1 MQNQKVYASDIGKLY
16 QNKHKQIAEDAWVG
30 DLVNNILEDL
40 EYSIEVEGQE
50 LPIHATLHYSKINT
64 NMSQEDSDKVLHAL
78 KIKGVIAKRH
88 TGINDDYFVVED
100 FLWVLLVAIILS
112 PLKILI

>member
-1 MQNQKVYASDIGKLY
+1 MKVEKVYTSAIGKLY

-64 NMSQEDSDKVLHAL
+64 NMSQEDSDKVVHAL

-100 FLWVLLVAIILS
+100 FL
-112 PLKILI
+112 

>member
-1 MQNQKVYASDIGKLY
+1 MKVEKVYTSAIGKLY
-16 QNKHKQIAEDAWVG
+16 QNKYKQIAEDVWVC

-50 LPIHATLHYSKINT
+50 LPIPATLPYSKINT
-64 NMSQEDSDKVLHAL
+64 NMSQEDSDKVAHAL

-100 FLWVLLVAIILS
+100 FLWVSLIAI
-112 PLKILI
+112 

>member
-1 MQNQKVYASDIGKLY
+1 MKVEKVYTSAIGKLY

-50 LPIHATLHYSKINT
+50 LPIHATLYYSKINT

-100 FLWVLLVAIILS
+100 FL
-112 PLKILI
+112 

>member
-1 MQNQKVYASDIGKLY
+1 MQNQKVYTSDIGKLY
-16 QNKHKQIAEDAWVG
+16 QNKHKQIAEDVWV
-30 DLVNNILEDL
+30 DELVSNILKDL
-40 EYSIEVEGQE
+40 EFCIEVEGQE
-50 LPIHATLHYSKINT
+50 LLIPATLISSKINT

-100 FLWVLLVAIILS
+100 FL
-112 PLKILI
+112 

>member
-1 MQNQKVYASDIGKLY
+1 MKVEKVYISAIGKLY
-16 QNKHKQIAEDAWVG
+16 QNKHKQIAEDVWVG

-100 FLWVLLVAIILS
+100 FL
-112 PLKILI
+112 